1 MSTDIAE
8 SLPKR
13 KFAPA
18 PMVAKGSGK
27 SKSAPPSAK
36 GGKAKGASE
45 EGSEKRI
52 RQAVY
57 DIRYRAR
64 REDIDLKAAFAQYMS
79 NSSLSQADRTAVRE
93 KIFGKKGGMSEKFIN
108 GADDLALDGVASA
121 LYKVLSLIH
130 I

>member
-27 SKSAPPSAK
+27 NKPTPPSAK
-36 GGKAKGASE
+36 GGKAKGSSE

-79 NSSLSQADRTAVRE
+79 NSSLSQADKVRLIELQLE
-93 KIFGKKGGMSEKFIN
+93 KKY
-108 GADDLALDGVASA
+108 LVR
-121 LYKVLSLIH
+121 KVVCQKSLLMVLMISL
-130 I
+130 

>member
-18 PMVAKGSGK
+18 PMVAKGAKGK
-27 SKSAPPSAK
+27 DKPASPSAK
-36 GGKAKGASE
+36 GGSGKGASE

-64 REDIDLKAAFAQYMS
+64 REDIDLKAAFAQ
-79 NSSLSQADRTAVRE
+79 
-93 KIFGKKGGMSEKFIN
+93 
-108 GADDLALDGVASA
+108 
-121 LYKVLSLIH
+121 
-130 I
+130 